1 MKLGTLVLENNLIL
15 APLQRVTTAP
25 YRQFCR
31 KFGKIGL
38 VSAPMLYIKGIQN
51 NPRTVLSNLYK
62 IEKERPISVQLIGSD
77 PIALRESIDFL
88 ESYQFDVLDINAGCP
103 SKRAIKA
110 KEGGYLLNNL
120 KKLSSLIKVA
130 TKYSSHLVS
139 LKVRTGFKN
148 SDNIDNLAKIVNK
161 SSIEFITIHGRT
173 VKDRFDDTVLD
184 LKAVKKLKDLLK
196 VPIVGNGSIN
206 SPQSAKEFLDF
217 TKVDAIMIG
226 RGTMGNPEIFHQIN
240 TYLKEGVE
248 LVFNN
253 NLIKM
258 KKHIDLYEQC
268 INNHINEYTEFPY
281 PIKRYKFMEL
291 KRNSIWLT
299 KNIQTSTDIR
309 IKISKA
315 KTLDELRD
323 IFEQIFDN

>member
-1 MKLGTLVLENNLIL
+1 MKLGPLILENNLIL

-38 VSAPMLYIKGIQN
+38 VSVPMLYTKRIQN
-51 NPRTVLSNLYK
+51 NPRTVLSDLYK

-77 PIALRESIDFL
+77 PIALRDSIDFL

-110 KEGGYLLNNL
+110 KEGGYLLNDL
-120 KKLSSLIKVA
+120 KKLSSLIKIA

-139 LKVRTGFKN
+139 LKVRTGFNN
-148 SDNIDNLAKIVNK
+148 SDDVDKLAKIINK
-161 SSIEFITIHGRT
+161 SSINFITIHGRT
-173 VKDRFDDTVLD
+173 VKDGFDDDALNLKTV
-184 LKAVKKLKDLLK
+184 KRLKDLLK
-196 VPIVGNGSIN
+196 IPVVGNGNIN
-206 SPQSAKEFLDF
+206 SPQSAKRFLDF

-226 RGTMGNPEIFHQIN
+226 RETMGNPEIFHQIN

-258 KKHIDLYEQC
+258 KKHIDLYDHC
-268 INNHINEYTEFPY
+268 INSYLDEITEFPY
-281 PIKRYKFMEL
+281 PIERYKFMEL

-315 KTLDELRD
+315 KTLDELLD

>member
-1 MKLGTLVLENNLIL
+1 MKLGNLVLENNFLL
-15 APLQRVTTAP
+15 APLQEVTTAP
-25 YRQFCR
+25 YRRFCR
-31 KFGKIGL
+31 IFGKIGL
-38 VSAPMLYIKGIQN
+38 VSVPMLYTKRIQT
-51 NPRTVLSNLYK
+51 NPRTVLSDLYK

-77 PIALRESIDFL
+77 LIALRESIDFL

-103 SKRAIKA
+103 SKRAVKA
-110 KEGGYLLNNL
+110 KEGGYLLNDL

-139 LKVRTGFKN
+139 LKVRTGFNN
-148 SDNIDNLAKIVNK
+148 SDNIDKLAKIVNK
-161 SSIEFITIHGRT
+161 SSIDFITIHGRT
-173 VKDRFDDTVLD
+173 VKDGFDDDALN
-184 LKAVKKLKDLLK
+184 LKAVKRLKDLLK
-196 VPIVGNGSIN
+196 IPVVGNGSIN
-206 SPQSAKEFLDF
+206 SPQSAKKFLDF

-226 RGTMGNPEIFHQIN
+226 RETMGNPEIFHQISR
-240 TYLKEGVE
+240 YLKEGVE

-258 KKHIDLYEQC
+258 KKNIDLYEHC
-268 INNHINEYTEFPY
+268 INNYLDENAEFLY
-281 PIKRYKFMEL
+281 PIERYRFMEL

-299 KNIQTSTDIR
+299 KNIPTSTDIR

>member
-1 MKLGTLVLENNLIL
+1 MKLGTLVLENNLLL
-15 APLQRVTTAP
+15 APLQKVTTAP

-31 KFGKIGL
+31 RFDKIGL
-38 VSAPMLYIKGIQN
+38 VSVPMLYTKRIQN
-51 NPRTVLSNLYK
+51 NPRSILSNLYK

-77 PIALRESIDFL
+77 PIALRESIDYL

-110 KEGGYLLNNL
+110 KEGGYLLNDL

-130 TKYSSHLVS
+130 TKYSSHLIS
-139 LKVRTGFKN
+139 LKIRTGFKN
-148 SDNIDNLAKIVNK
+148 SDNLDKLAKIVNK
-161 SSIEFITIHGRT
+161 SNIEFITIHGRT
-173 VKDRFDDTVLD
+173 VKDRFDENALN

-196 VPIVGNGSIN
+196 IPVVGNGSID
-206 SPQSAKEFLDF
+206 SPQTAKRFLEF

-226 RGTMGNPEIFHQIN
+226 RGTMGNPGIFHQIN
-240 TYLKEGVE
+240 KYLKEGVE
-248 LVFNN
+248 RVFNN

-268 INNHINEYTEFPY
+268 LNNYIDENIEFPY
-281 PIKRYKFMEL
+281 PIEKYKFMEL

>member
-1 MKLGTLVLENNLIL
+1 MKLGTLVLENNLLL
-15 APLQRVTTAP
+15 APLQKVTTAP

-31 KFGKIGL
+31 RFDKIGL
-38 VSAPMLYIKGIQN
+38 VSVPMLYTKRIQN
-51 NPRTVLSNLYK
+51 NPRSVLSNLYK

-77 PIALRESIDFL
+77 PIALRESIDYL

-110 KEGGYLLNNL
+110 KEGGYLLNDL

-130 TKYSSHLVS
+130 TKYSSHLIS
-139 LKVRTGFKN
+139 LKIRTGFKN
-148 SDNIDNLAKIVNK
+148 TDNLDKLAKIVNK

-173 VKDRFDDTVLD
+173 VKDRFDENALN

-196 VPIVGNGSIN
+196 IPVVGNGSID
-206 SPQSAKEFLDF
+206 SPQSAKKFLEF

-226 RGTMGNPEIFHQIN
+226 RGTMGNPGIFHQIN
-240 TYLKEGVE
+240 KYLKEGVE
-248 LVFNN
+248 RVFNN
-253 NLIKM
+253 NLINM

-268 INNHINEYTEFPY
+268 LNNYIDENIEFPY
-281 PIKRYKFMEL
+281 PIEKYKFMEL

-299 KNIQTSTDIR
+299 KNIQTSTNLR
-309 IKISKA
+309 IKISRA
-315 KTLDELRD
+315 KTLNELRN

>member
-15 APLQRVTTAP
+15 APLLEVTTAP
-25 YRQFCR
+25 YRRFCR

-38 VSAPMLYIKGIQN
+38 VCVPMLYTKRIQN

-62 IEKERPISVQLIGSD
+62 IEKERPISIQLIGSD
-77 PIALRESIDFL
+77 PIALRESVDFL

-110 KEGGYLLNNL
+110 KEGGYLLNDL

-130 TKYSSHLVS
+130 TKYSSHLIS

-148 SDNIDNLAKIVNK
+148 SDNIEKLAKIVNK
-161 SSIEFITIHGRT
+161 SSIDFITIHGRT
-173 VKDRFDDTVLD
+173 VKDRFDDTTLN

-196 VPIVGNGSIN
+196 IPVVGNGSID
-206 SPQSAKEFLDF
+206 SPQSAKRFLDF
-217 TKVDAIMIG
+217 TKVDGIMIG

-240 TYLKEGVE
+240 EYLKEGVE

-258 KKHIDLYEQC
+258 KKHIELYEQC
-268 INNHINEYTEFPY
+268 INNYLEENIEFPY
-281 PIKRYKFMEL
+281 PIERYKFMEL

-309 IKISKA
+309 IKISRA
-315 KTLDELRD
+315 KNLDELRD
-323 IFEQIFDN
+323 IFEQIFNN

>member
-1 MKLGTLVLENNLIL
+1 MKLGTLVLENNFLL
-15 APLQRVTTAP
+15 APLQEVTTAP
-25 YRQFCR
+25 YRRFCR
-31 KFGKIGL
+31 IFGKIGL
-38 VSAPMLYIKGIQN
+38 VSVPMLYTKRIQT
-51 NPRTVLSNLYK
+51 NPRTVLSDLYK

-77 PIALRESIDFL
+77 LIALRESIDFL

-103 SKRAIKA
+103 SKRAVKA
-110 KEGGYLLNNL
+110 KEGGYLLNDL

-139 LKVRTGFKN
+139 LKVRTGFNN
-148 SDNIDNLAKIVNK
+148 SDNIDKLAKIVNK
-161 SSIEFITIHGRT
+161 SSIDFITIHGRT
-173 VKDRFDDTVLD
+173 VKDGFDDDALN
-184 LKAVKKLKDLLK
+184 LKAVKRLKDLLK
-196 VPIVGNGSIN
+196 IPVVGNGSIK
-206 SPQSAKEFLDF
+206 SPQSAKKFLDF

-226 RGTMGNPEIFHQIN
+226 RETMGNPEIFHQISR
-240 TYLKEGVE
+240 YLKEGVE

-258 KKHIDLYEQC
+258 KKNIDLYEHC
-268 INNHINEYTEFPY
+268 INNYLDENTEFSY

-299 KNIQTSTDIR
+299 KNIPTSTDIR

>member
-1 MKLGTLVLENNLIL
+1 MKLGTLVLENNLLL
-15 APLQRVTTAP
+15 APLQKVTTAP

-31 KFGKIGL
+31 RFDKIGL
-38 VSAPMLYIKGIQN
+38 VSVPMLYTKRIQN
-51 NPRTVLSNLYK
+51 NPRSVLSNLYK

-77 PIALRESIDFL
+77 PIALRESIDYL

-110 KEGGYLLNNL
+110 KEGGYLLNDL

-130 TKYSSHLVS
+130 TKYSSHLIS
-139 LKVRTGFKN
+139 LKIRTGFKN
-148 SDNIDNLAKIVNK
+148 TDNLDKLAKIVNK

-173 VKDRFDDTVLD
+173 VKDRFDENALN

-196 VPIVGNGSIN
+196 IPVVGNGSID
-206 SPQSAKEFLDF
+206 SPQSAKKFLEF

-226 RGTMGNPEIFHQIN
+226 RGTMGNPGIFHQIN
-240 TYLKEGVE
+240 KYLKEGVE
-248 LVFNN
+248 RVFNN

-268 INNHINEYTEFPY
+268 LNNYIDENIEFPY
-281 PIKRYKFMEL
+281 PIEKYKFMEL

-299 KNIQTSTDIR
+299 KNIQTSTNLR
-309 IKISKA
+309 IKISRA
-315 KTLDELRD
+315 KTLNELRN

>member
-1 MKLGTLVLENNLIL
+1 MKLGTLVLENNFLL
-15 APLQRVTTAP
+15 APLQEVTTAP
-25 YRQFCR
+25 YRRFCR
-31 KFGKIGL
+31 IFGKIGL
-38 VSAPMLYIKGIQN
+38 VSVPMLYTKRIQT
-51 NPRTVLSNLYK
+51 NPRTVLSDLYK

-77 PIALRESIDFL
+77 LIALRESIDFL

-103 SKRAIKA
+103 SKRAVKA
-110 KEGGYLLNNL
+110 KEGGYLLNDL

-139 LKVRTGFKN
+139 LKVRTGFNN
-148 SDNIDNLAKIVNK
+148 SDNIDKLAKIVNK
-161 SSIEFITIHGRT
+161 SSIDFITIHGRT
-173 VKDRFDDTVLD
+173 VKDGFDDDALN
-184 LKAVKKLKDLLK
+184 LKAVKRLKDLLK
-196 VPIVGNGSIN
+196 IPVVGNGSIN
-206 SPQSAKEFLDF
+206 SPQSAKKFLDF

-226 RGTMGNPEIFHQIN
+226 RETMGNPEIFHQISR
-240 TYLKEGVE
+240 YLKEGVE

-258 KKHIDLYEQC
+258 KKNIDLYEHC
-268 INNHINEYTEFPY
+268 INNYLDENTEFSY

-299 KNIQTSTDIR
+299 KNIPTSTDIR

>member
-1 MKLGTLVLENNLIL
+1 MKFFKNFLVL
-15 APLQRVTTAP
+15 APMQEVTTAP

-31 KFGKIGL
+31 MFGKIGL
-38 VSAPMLYIKGIQN
+38 VSVPMLYTKRIQN
-51 NPRTVLSNLYK
+51 NPRSILSNLYK

-110 KEGGYLLNNL
+110 KEGGYLLNDL

-148 SDNIDNLAKIVNK
+148 SDNIDKLAKIVNK

-173 VKDRFDDTVLD
+173 VKDRFDDTALN
-184 LKAVKKLKDLLK
+184 LKAIKKLKGLLK
-196 VPIVGNGSIN
+196 IPVVGNGSIN
-206 SPQSAKEFLDF
+206 SPQSAKKYLNF

-226 RGTMGNPEIFHQIN
+226 RETMGNPEIFHQIN
-240 TYLKEGVE
+240 EYLKEGVE

-258 KKHIDLYEQC
+258 KKHIELYEQC
-268 INNHINEYTEFPY
+268 INNYLEENIEFPY
-281 PIKRYKFMEL
+281 PIERYKFMEL

-309 IKISKA
+309 IKISRA
-315 KTLDELRD
+315 KNLDELRD

>member
-1 MKLGTLVLENNLIL
+1 MKLGNLVLENNFLL
-15 APLQRVTTAP
+15 APLQEVTTAP
-25 YRQFCR
+25 YRRFCR
-31 KFGKIGL
+31 MFGKIGL
-38 VSAPMLYIKGIQN
+38 VSVPMLYTKRIQT
-51 NPRTVLSNLYK
+51 NPRTVLSDLYK

-77 PIALRESIDFL
+77 LIALRESIDFL

-103 SKRAIKA
+103 SKRAVKA
-110 KEGGYLLNNL
+110 KEGGYLLNDL

-139 LKVRTGFKN
+139 LKVRTGFNN
-148 SDNIDNLAKIVNK
+148 SDNIDKLAKIVNK
-161 SSIEFITIHGRT
+161 SSIDFITIHGRT
-173 VKDRFDDTVLD
+173 VKDGFDDDALN
-184 LKAVKKLKDLLK
+184 LKAVKRLKDLLK
-196 VPIVGNGSIN
+196 IPVVGNGSIN
-206 SPQSAKEFLDF
+206 SPQSAKKFLDF

-226 RGTMGNPEIFHQIN
+226 RETMGNPEIFHQISR
-240 TYLKEGVE
+240 YLKEGVE

-258 KKHIDLYEQC
+258 KKNIDLYEHC
-268 INNHINEYTEFPY
+268 INNYLDENTEFSY
-281 PIKRYKFMEL
+281 PIERYKFMEL

-299 KNIQTSTDIR
+299 KNIPTSTDIR